1 MPTILR
7 RHFVAG
13 TIAVTVYGAGAA
25 VIDAV
30 YALPAYAFDAK
41 SSLAQNGGRGASMSQ
56 QTDRMG
62 KERDRQRGEHARE
75 ILRDNPHVTMS
86 SDTNNGGSAS
96 YGGDRT
102 GGGGGPK

>member
-1 MPTILR
+1 MSDFPR
-7 RHFVAG
+7 RHLIAG
-13 TIAVTVYGAGAA
+13 SIAV
-25 VIDAV
+25 AV
-30 YALPAYAFDAK
+30 YAAGAVVIHTTTADALDAR
-41 SSLAQNGGRGASMSQ
+41 SSLAQNGGKGASLSQ